1 MNEFT
6 ICIWID
12 DGENDFEKV
21 GDYIV
26 GAIPRIGDLLVI
38 ERAINL
44 RVTDTI
50 WSLNKKPIRI
60 KDMRDGDFYQ
70 DLDTVDIYT
79 KRES

>member
-6 ICIWID
+6 ICVWID
-12 DGENDFEKV
+12 SGKNDFEKV

-26 GAIPRIGDLLVI
+26 GTIPRIGDLLVI

-50 WSLNKKPIRI
+50 WQLNKRPIRF
-60 KDMRDGDFYQ
+60 KDMQEGNFSQ